1 MVAAPFSPLGSLS
14 VYESFDETPHIGTR
28 FPNKAVQ
35 LSQILRAPNSDEL
48 VKDLATLVSYR
59 GVVFFSDQDLTID
72 EQKALG
78 QRLGQLAGKPP
89 TSTLHVHPISEDTPE
104 LTKDVSVISS
114 EGGIA
119 RSGYSS
125 TVRASNGWHTDI
137 TFEPVPSDYAILK
150 LHTVPSGAL
159 STRDPVFETN
169 RSEVGGDTL
178 VRILCDSPSRQS
190 AIERTITTSTSG
202 QGHGYEAYDK
212 LSPAYQKFL
221 EGLTALHDGA
231 GFKRYAERVGR
242 PINEPRGSPENIGTE
257 LKAVH
262 PVIRTH
268 PVTGWKTLFVNKSFT
283 KRIVELHEEESD
295 TTLEYLRRHVSE
307 NHDMQVRFKW
317 KKNDI
322 AIWDNRCTFHTAT
335 NDFAGVRTGNRVVSI
350 GEKPFFDP
358 ASKSRRATLDL

>member
-159 STRDPVFETN
+159 SARDPVFETN

-178 VRILCDSPSRQS
+178 WAS
-190 AIERTITTSTSG
+190 
-202 QGHGYEAYDK
+202 GYEAYDK

-231 GFKRYAERVGR
+231 GFRRYAERVGR

-268 PVTGWKTLFVNKSFT
+268 PVTGWKSLFVNKSFT

-335 NDFAGVRTGNRVVSI
+335 NDFEGVRTGNRVVSI